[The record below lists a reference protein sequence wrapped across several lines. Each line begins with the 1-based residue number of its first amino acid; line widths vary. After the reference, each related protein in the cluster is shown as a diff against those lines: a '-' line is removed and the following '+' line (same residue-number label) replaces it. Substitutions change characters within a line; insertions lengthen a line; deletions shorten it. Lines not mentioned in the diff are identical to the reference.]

1 MLLLREQNELQS
13 KYASKSQQRR
23 NGGFP
28 IIEQP
33 GLNKRDG
40 NTKTNNPKI
49 YST

>member
-13 KYASKSQQRR
+13 KYASKSQPGG

-28 IIEQP
+28 IIKQS
-33 GLNKRDG
+33 GLNKRNG
-40 NTKTNNPKI
+40 NTKANNPKI